1 MRPLFALGASLLA
14 AATLAPA
21 PALADRASAPDAPA
35 RAAAHDDGTRMPW
48 LGLRLGGIEA
58 VGSAGGGA
66 PGGGGGGAYALF
78 DARDFLADVAAD
90 VYVGERARFFALGL
104 GAYYPYGAGNVA
116 PYAGGGLKVGWT
128 RFGGDGAFGM
138 LPFVAAGVV
147 VGREGYVQLSP
158 FLVLANAVLGE
169 SERFPVELR
178 FRVARPQ
185 LGGASAAPPR
195 PPTAAV
201 EEGET

>member
-1 MRPLFALGASLLA
+1 MDAMGPLVALGASLLA
-14 AATLAPA
+14 AAALAPA
-21 PALADRASAPDAPA
+21 PALADRASAADAPA
-35 RAAAHDDGTRMPW
+35 RAAARDDGTRMPW

-104 GAYYPYGAGNVA
+104 GAYYPYGVGNVA

-138 LPFVAAGVV
+138 IPFVAAGVV
-147 VGREGYVQLSP
+147 VGREGYVQLRAEVAW
-158 FLVLANAVLGE
+158 FLAASREKRADRPEEQGWRAHGPMATLGLA
-169 SERFPVELR
+169 F
-178 FRVARPQ
+178 
-185 LGGASAAPPR
+185 
-195 PPTAAV
+195 
-201 EEGET
+201 